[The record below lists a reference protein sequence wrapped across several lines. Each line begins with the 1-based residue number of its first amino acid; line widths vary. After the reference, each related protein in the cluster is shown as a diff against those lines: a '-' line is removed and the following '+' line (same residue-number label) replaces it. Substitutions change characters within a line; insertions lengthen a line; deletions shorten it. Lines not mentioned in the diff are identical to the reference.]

1 MPVAVE
7 VDGVSKRFRLYH
19 EKYTS
24 LKERAIHFGKVPFEE
39 FWALRDIQ
47 MEIAQGET
55 VGLLGHNGSG
65 KSTLLKCIAAI
76 LQPTSGQILVRG
88 NLAAMLE
95 LGAGFHPELSGRDNI
110 FLNASLLGMSKKE
123 IERRFD
129 DIVAFAELEQ
139 FIDNQVKYYS
149 SGMYTRLG
157 FAVAVNME
165 PEVLLVDEVLAVG
178 DENFQRKC
186 LDRIKR
192 FQAEGRTIIFVSHS
206 TDLVRQICDRGFVL
220 DHGRIVAEG
229 TAGEVIRAFREYL
242 MGMGEGAAEATST
255 DASLSE
261 AAVIDA
267 LLPEEPGFAA
277 PVTDTPQPDVAG
289 ALDLPLAVGAE
300 PGQREPAPTGL
311 VRIASVAI
319 EYPSGGSDRHYMMP
333 GEELSVT
340 LDYEAVQ
347 PVANVVVSIT
357 MHDRRGEV
365 VFGSSTRDL
374 GMTIGE
380 LVGTGKVVFRFD
392 SVPLSDGTYDLTFG
406 ITSHD
411 GGTVLAWREQKDRFE
426 VMNPGRALGS
436 VVLNMKAEVL
446 P

>member
-7 VDGVSKRFRLYH
+7 VAGVSKRFRLYH

-55 VGLLGHNGSG
+55 VGLLGSNGSG

-88 NLAAMLE
+88 KLAAMLE

-110 FLNASLLGMSKKE
+110 FLNASLLGMGKKE
-123 IERRFD
+123 IARRFD

-229 TAGEVIRAFREYL
+229 SAGEVIRSFREYL
-242 MGMGEGAAEATST
+242 MGIGDGAPDPPEGEAAAADA
-255 DASLSE
+255 DASHP
-261 AAVIDA
+261 APATVVIDA
-267 LLPEEPGFAA
+267 GGEPTIPIPTDEGGQASAQRGSGAGSA
-277 PVTDTPQPDVAG
+277 PPITNGSVRVT
-289 ALDLPLAVGAE
+289 
-300 PGQREPAPTGL
+300 
-311 VRIASVAI
+311 SVAV
-319 EYPSGGSDRHYMMP
+319 EYPAGESDRQYMLP
-333 GEELSVT
+333 GEELAIALSY
-340 LDYEAVQ
+340 DAVR
-347 PVANVVVSIT
+347 PVENVVVSIT
-357 MHDRRGEV
+357 MHDRKGEV
-365 VFGSSTRDL
+365 VFGSSTEDL

-380 LVGTGKVVFRFD
+380 LKGTGRVVFRFE
-392 SVPLSDGTYDLTFG
+392 SIPLNDGTYDLTFG

-411 GGTVLAWREQKDRFE
+411 GGTVYAWREQKDRFE
-426 VMNPGRALGS
+426 VMNPGRTLGN

>member
-1 MPVAVE
+1 MSVAVE

-24 LKERAIHFGKVPFEE
+24 LKERAIHLGKVPFEE

-47 MEIAQGET
+47 MEIAEGET

-88 NLAAMLE
+88 KLAAMLE

-110 FLNASLLGMSKKE
+110 FLNASLLGMGKKE

-165 PEVLLVDEVLAVG
+165 PDVLLVDEVLAVG

-229 TAGEVIRAFREYL
+229 SAGEVIRSFREYL
-242 MGMGEGAAEATST
+242 MGIGDAAPDVPEAAAPDADTVHPAPEVVAIDTEAGPAEAIPTGGAGDAQVEVGSGVGSAPPVTTGSVRVTSVAVEYPAGEG
-255 DASLSE
+255 
-261 AAVIDA
+261 
-267 LLPEEPGFAA
+267 
-277 PVTDTPQPDVAG
+277 
-289 ALDLPLAVGAE
+289 
-300 PGQREPAPTGL
+300 
-311 VRIASVAI
+311 
-319 EYPSGGSDRHYMMP
+319 DRQYMLP
-333 GEELSVT
+333 GEELAIT
-340 LDYEAVQ
+340 LAYDAVR
-347 PVANVVVSIT
+347 PAGDVVVSIT
-357 MHDRRGEV
+357 MHDRKGEV
-365 VFGSSTRDL
+365 VFGSSTQDL

-380 LVGTGKVVFRFD
+380 LKGTGRVVFRFD
-392 SVPLSDGTYDLTFG
+392 SIPLNDGTYDLTFG

-411 GGTVLAWREQKDRFE
+411 GGIVYAWREQKDRFE
-426 VMNPGRALGS
+426 VMNPGRTLGN

>member
-1 MPVAVE
+1 MAVAVE
-7 VDGVSKRFRLYH
+7 VDAVSKRFRLYH

-24 LKERAIHFGKVPFEE
+24 LKERAIHFGKVPFDE

-47 MEIAQGET
+47 MEISQGET

-88 NLAAMLE
+88 KLAAMLE

-110 FLNASLLGMSKKE
+110 FLNASLLGMGKKE

-206 TDLVRQICDRGFVL
+206 TDLVRQICDRGFVF
-220 DHGRIVAEG
+220 DHGRIVAQG
-229 TAGEVIRAFREYL
+229 SAGEAIRAFREYL
-242 MGMGEGAAEATST
+242 MGSADAGSGQSPVTEAQPESAAGSDSGAREAIPVLASPPTGNGAEAPDRVERVNTS
-255 DASLSE
+255 
-261 AAVIDA
+261 
-267 LLPEEPGFAA
+267 
-277 PVTDTPQPDVAG
+277 
-289 ALDLPLAVGAE
+289 
-300 PGQREPAPTGL
+300 
-311 VRIASVAI
+311 VRITSVAV
-319 EYPSGGSDRHYMMP
+319 EYPMSGGDRHYMLP
-333 GEELSVT
+333 GEELAVT
-340 LDYEAVQ
+340 LAYEAVRT
-347 PVANVVVSIT
+347 VSDVNVSLTI
-357 MHDRRGEV
+357 HDPK
-365 VFGSSTRDL
+365 
-374 GMTIGE
+374 GE
-380 LVGTGKVVFRFD
+380 LVFGCT
-392 SVPLSDGTYDLTFG
+392 TEDLG
-406 ITSHD
+406 ITV
-411 GGTVLAWREQKDRFE
+411 GELRGA
-426 VMNPGRALGS
+426 GRIIFRCDS
-436 VVLNMKAEVL
+436 
-446 P
+446 